1 MSEEASKAANGRSR
15 VILRRTLPALTLALL
30 IWACVA
36 ALFAV
41 DVTEYGVVMRFGR
54 VVRMVDEAGLHLKAP
69 FDRVVRMD
77 RRLLFSRP
85 ARSEYL
91 TTDKKNIVVESL
103 AVWRIIDPERFL
115 ATLATRAAAEER
127 LSDAVSAEIGSIVG
141 RQLASALISVDP
153 AERRYQSVVSEVGR
167 RVADFARLAYGVEM
181 VSVDVRRLSLPEL
194 NREHVFDR
202 MKAERGK
209 IAKENRSAGE
219 LEAKKIIAE
228 ADHKKTRIDAEAAAA
243 AERVRAE
250 GDAEASRTYAAA
262 FGEDPKFYE
271 FLRTLRAYDK
281 FLDDKTTLFLPAD
294 ADVMRMLRFDAKP
307 ATGEAPRP
315 VAGHDGVAASPP
327 APGESSAR
335 VDLLLKRKAE
345 EGLR

>member
-1 MSEEASKAANGRSR
+1 MM
-15 VILRRTLPALTLALL
+15 LALL
-30 IWACVA
+30 IWAVFA
-36 ALFAV
+36 AFFAV
-41 DVTEYGVVMRFGR
+41 DVTEFGVVVRFGR
-54 VVRMVDEAGLHLKAP
+54 VVRVVAEPGLHVTAP
-69 FDRVVRMD
+69 CDRVVRLD

-103 AVWRIIDPERFL
+103 AAWRIADAERFL

-127 LSDAVSAEIGSIVG
+127 LSDIVLAEIGSVVG
-141 RQLASALISVDP
+141 QHPASVLISADP
-153 AERRYQSVVSEVGR
+153 AESRSQSVVAEVGR
-167 RVADFARLAYGVEM
+167 RVAGFTRPAYGVDI

-228 ADHKKTRIDAEAAAA
+228 ADHEKTRIDAEAAAA

-250 GDAEASRTYAAA
+250 GDAEASGIYAAA
-262 FGEDPKFYE
+262 FSEDPKFYE

-294 ADVMRMLRFDAKP
+294 ADVLRMLRFDAKP
-307 ATGEAPRP
+307 ATGDAPRP
-315 VAGHDGVAASPP
+315 RVRQDGVAAFPP
-327 APGESSAR
+327 DSGGFSFGA
-335 VDLLLKRKAE
+335 DLLLKKKGE